1 MNKIGDQGKC
11 SHQIEVDGRVRNN
24 ESKLIGE
31 MRMRMRINAF
41 YYLTWNKLCFIDHI
55 TYLLYN
61 CFYLLENEALR
72 VSKELISVAQ
82 VFNSTIIQF
91 TQTVSV
97 FRPLVAVRDATWFIV
112 TSLKTVEPVCA
123 VKLFENM
130 TDV

>member
-31 MRMRMRINAF
+31 MTTSLNAF

-82 VFNSTIIQF
+82 VFKSTIIQF